1 MACPDAL
8 ARLKETALKQDAEK
22 IWEMYFSEQE
32 HLCLSRLIR
41 RQLQSPLVTKDAM
54 GLLIQVTTHS
64 LPLSPTHVK
73 LLCSELKIDRQRL
86 LHLYIEEMDTEADFT
101 DRIR

>member
-8 ARLKETALKQDAEK
+8 ARLKDTALQNEAEK
-22 IWEMYFSEQE
+22 IWKLYFTEQA
-32 HLCLSRLIR
+32 HLCLSQLLRQ
-41 RQLQSPLVTKDAM
+41 QLQAPPVKESM

-73 LLCSELKIDRQRL
+73 LLCLELKIDRQNL

>member
-8 ARLKETALKQDAEK
+8 ARLKDTALHQYAEE
-22 IWEMYFSEQE
+22 IWDLYFIEQE

-41 RQLQSPLVTKDAM
+41 RQLQSPPMTKDTM

-73 LLCSELKIDRQRL
+73 LLCSELRIDTQSL

>member
-8 ARLKETALKQDAEK
+8 ARLKDTDLHQCAEE
-22 IWEMYFSEQE
+22 IWDLYFIEQE
-32 HLCLSRLIR
+32 HLCLSRLLK
-41 RQLQSPLVTKDAM
+41 RQLQSTSVGKEAM

-73 LLCSELKIDRQRL
+73 VLCSELEINRQSL
-86 LHLYIEEMDTEADFT
+86 LHLYIEELDTEADFT

>member
-8 ARLKETALKQDAEK
+8 ARLKDTGLQQDAEK
-22 IWEMYFSEQE
+22 MWDLYFIEQE
-32 HLCLSRLIR
+32 HLCLSRLLQ
-41 RQLQSPLVTKDAM
+41 RQLQSASVGMEAM

-73 LLCSELKIDRQRL
+73 MLCSEMKIDRQSL
-86 LHLYIEEMDTEADFT
+86 LHLYIEELDTEADFT

>member
-8 ARLKETALKQDAEK
+8 ARLKDTALQNEAEE
-22 IWEMYFSEQE
+22 IWELYFKEQA
-32 HLCLSRLIR
+32 HLCL
-41 RQLQSPLVTKDAM
+41 RQLLHQQLHALPTKDAM
-54 GLLIQVTTHS
+54 GMLIQVTTHS

-73 LLCSELKIDRQRL
+73 RLCSELNIDRQSL

>member
-8 ARLKETALKQDAEK
+8 ARLKDTALQQYAEDL
-22 IWEMYFSEQE
+22 WDLYFKEQE
-32 HLCLSRLIR
+32 HLSLSRLLK
-41 RQLQSPLVTKDAM
+41 RQLQLISVVKEAM

-73 LLCSELKIDRQRL
+73 VLCSELGINRQSL
-86 LHLYIEEMDTEADFT
+86 LHLYIEELDTEADFT